1 MVFGRMRFG
10 AALLALA
17 IWLASAP
24 VQADEPSEP
33 IVEVRSDVELML
45 MEGRTNKLGAIADDY
60 RASRVRIRGGY
71 WALVLMSMSLEAV
84 I

>member
-1 MVFGRMRFG
+1 MVFGGMRFG

-33 IVEVRSDVELML
+33 IVEVRSEVELML
-45 MEGRTNKLGAIADDY
+45 MEGRTNELGAMRTTIAL
-60 RASRVRIRGGY
+60 RGCASAVAIGR
-71 WALVLMSMSLEAV
+71 WSL
-84 I
+84 

>member
-1 MVFGRMRFG
+1 MVFGGMRFG

-33 IVEVRSDVELML
+33 IVEVRSEVELML
-45 MEGRTNKLGAIADDY
+45 MEGRTNELGAIADEY
-60 RASRVRIRGGY
+60 RASRVRIPDGY
-71 WALVLMSMSLEAV
+71 WALVLMSMSLEAG